1 MKRQRRLST
10 GRLVIRLFG
19 LAGPVKKELMTAA
32 LSSILGN
39 LAHMGLMGFGAA
51 LLLSVY
57 SREGSLC
64 LWAVLTAVSGLLI
77 PLCRYLEGIYSHGGS
92 YRLLANLRVHLFDT
106 LRALAPAC
114 LMERKKGDILN
125 IAVADIECIEY
136 FFAHAIGPM
145 MTVILLPC
153 LTLALAFYFDPLYP
167 AVLLPVYLILCLVFP
182 LVALKAGRRAGE
194 GYRSRLG
201 ELKALVLEG
210 IYGLRDIQIFGYE
223 KPYLHKILLEND
235 KVNRAAHGL
244 ALHKQTVSSAPT
256 FFVYLARI
264 LILLAAY
271 YLVSEGDPMQKE
283 TVILSFVAAASFSST
298 FSLTMVISSL
308 LEAFAA
314 ARRLFE
320 ILDTSP
326 AVTEPVSAQKTG
338 PIQTIRFDRVT
349 FSYEGQSQPVLRDFS
364 LEIKKGEKI
373 GLMGESGAGKS
384 TILRLLMRFW
394 EPEKGNITINGID
407 LKEVSFS
414 ELYRRIAVLE
424 QETFLFDASIRENIA
439 MGRPQ
444 ADQAAI
450 VKAAKGAGIHEM
462 IRSLPQGYDTP
473 VGQMSMRLSGGERQ
487 RVGIARILLMQPD
500 VILMDEPTSNLDVF
514 HEMEL
519 LQTLKEEY
527 PHMTLMIIS
536 HRPSTLTGCD
546 RILRLEKAQR

>member
-10 GRLVIRLFG
+10 GRLVIRLFS

-153 LTLALAFYFDPLYP
+153 LTLALAFYFDPLYT

-326 AVTEPVSAQKTG
+326 AVTEPVSAKKTG

-546 RILRLEKAQR
+546 RILRLERVQR

>member
-10 GRLVIRLFG
+10 GRLVIRLFS

-57 SREGSLC
+57 SREESLC

-153 LTLALAFYFDPLYP
+153 LTLALAFYFDPLYT

-326 AVTEPVSAQKTG
+326 AVTEPVSAKKTG

-349 FSYEGQSQPVLRDFS
+349 FFYEGQSQPVLRDFS

-546 RILRLEKAQR
+546 RILRLERAQR